1 MRISQI
7 ATYIKRGITPSYVE
21 ENGLA
26 VVNQKC
32 IQKGQVSYDF
42 IKYTDKDKR
51 YTEEKKV
58 CAGDVLINSTG
69 AGTMGRVAYVEAGFT
84 FSYVDSHVTILRC
97 RDYNAKFLFYWLR
110 TLERYIE
117 SLGKGA
123 TNQLELSADAIAGIE
138 IPDIDVDKQNA
149 VVAILSSYDNLI
161 DNNRRQIV
169 LLEEAAQRLYRE
181 WFVDLRFPNYE
192 NTKII
197 DGVPEGWSRKTV
209 SDCLKISI
217 GGGWGKETPIGKNI
231 ISGKVI
237 RGTDIN
243 NVKSSE
249 YANIPLRYHTEND
262 IQRRTLQVNDIVFE
276 LSNGNI
282 DNIGRSLLIDDTL
295 LDNCGENTICASFC
309 KLLRPL
315 DRLHALLLYLEVQ
328 DMNESGR
335 MMVYKKQ
342 GSNGINNFAF
352 NEFLSHEFLVPN
364 ELSHIELIEKV
375 ISKVS
380 IVREQQFLLKQARD
394 RLLPKLMSG
403 EIAV

>member
-7 ATYIKRGITPSYVE
+7 ATYIKRGITPAYVE

-32 IQKGQVSYDF
+32 IQKGQVVYDF

-161 DNNRRQIV
+161 DNNHRQIV

-181 WFVDLRFPNYE
+181 WLVDLRFPGYE
-192 NTKII
+192 NTKIV
-197 DGVPEGWSRKTV
+197 DSVPEGWEEKQL
-209 SDCLKISI
+209 SDFADVVMGQSPKSEFYNREKRGLPFHQGVGGYGDRFVKDETYSTAYTRVAEAGSILFSVRAPVGRLNLTKHRVVIGRGLSAINHKDGLQSFLYYLLK
-217 GGGWGKETPIGKNI
+217 GRFFKDNI
-231 ISGKVI
+231 IGNGSI
-237 RGTDIN
+237 FASIN
-243 NVKSSE
+243 KEELLSQAFLIPTHDVVRKFDHISS
-249 YANIPLRYHTEND
+249 AID
-262 IQRRTLQVNDIVFE
+262 RR
-276 LSNGNI
+276 I
-282 DNIGRSLLIDDTL
+282 DA
-295 LDNCGENTICASFC
+295 LD
-309 KLLRPL
+309 
-315 DRLHALLLYLEVQ
+315 VQ
-328 DMNESGR
+328 TKMLME
-335 MMVYKKQ
+335 
-342 GSNGINNFAF
+342 
-352 NEFLSHEFLVPN
+352 
-364 ELSHIELIEKV
+364 
-375 ISKVS
+375 
-380 IVREQQFLLKQARD
+380 ARD